1 MSCRAMAKRYKVRRR
16 PRAIRETRGMRFAVE
31 HEFAA
36 SRAEVIALACD
47 PAFQSTLDLPDVSR
61 AEVVEATVVASQHVL
76 RLRYEFTGSLDPIAR
91 KLLAGRKLS
100 WLQDLRV
107 DAGTG
112 AGNLSFSAE
121 SEPRRLFGRAD
132 LLFETLDGDTRTRRQ
147 IRGDL
152 HVKVPL
158 VGGSAEKR
166 IVPGLVA
173 RLDVE
178 AAALTR
184 QLEADESR

>member
-1 MSCRAMAKRYKVRRR
+1 
-16 PRAIRETRGMRFAVE
+16 
-31 HEFAA
+31 
-36 SRAEVIALACD
+36 VIALACD

-61 AEVVEATVVASQHVL
+61 PEVVEATIAASQRVL

-100 WLQDLRV
+100 WLQELRV
-107 DAGTG
+107 DADTG
-112 AGNLSFSAE
+112 AGSLSFSAE

-132 LLFETLDGDTRTRRQ
+132 LLFEPLDGDTRTRRQ

-152 HVKVPL
+152 HMKVPL

-166 IVPGLVA
+166 IVPGLIA

-178 AAALTR
+178 ATALAR
-184 QLEADESR
+184 RLEEDQIR